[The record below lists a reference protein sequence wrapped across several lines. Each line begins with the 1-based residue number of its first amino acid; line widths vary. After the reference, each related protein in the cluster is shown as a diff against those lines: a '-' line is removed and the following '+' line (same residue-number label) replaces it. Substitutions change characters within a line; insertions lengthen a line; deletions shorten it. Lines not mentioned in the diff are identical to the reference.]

1 MALSIN
7 LEDHYNYTLLEVEG
21 KVDAVTSQML
31 DRAIEAATFEGNRHL
46 ILDCSQL
53 FSISS
58 EGLRVLLNT
67 RNTLTLLHSL
77 TLCNVSRPIRSLLD
91 LTGVSRYIA
100 IANDLDEAESMLFE
114 SDAEL
119 DRINVK

>member
-7 LEDHYNYTLLEVEG
+7 LEDHYNYTLLEVQG
-21 KVDAVTSQML
+21 KVDSVTSQML

-67 RNTLTLLHSL
+67 RSTLTLLHSL
-77 TLCNVSRPIRSLLD
+77 TLCNVSRSIRALLE
-91 LTGVSRYIA
+91 LSGISRYIS
-100 IANDLDEAESMLFE
+100 IASDLEEAESMLFE
-114 SDAEL
+114 SDAQL
-119 DRINVK
+119 GRISSN

>member
-7 LEDHYNYTLLEVEG
+7 LEDHYNYTLLEVRG
-21 KVDAVTSQML
+21 KVDAATSQML
-31 DRAIEAATFEGNRHL
+31 DRAIEAATFEGNHHL

-67 RNTLTLLHSL
+67 RNSLNRIHSI
-77 TLCNVSRPIRSLLD
+77 TLCNVSRSIHSLLE
-91 LTGVSRYIA
+91 LTGISRFINIA
-100 IANDLDEAESMLFE
+100 KDLDEAESMLLE
-114 SDAEL
+114 SNTEL
-119 DRINVK
+119 DRISFN

>member
-7 LEDHYNYTLLEVEG
+7 LEDHYNYTLLEVRG
-21 KVDAVTSQML
+21 KVDAATSQML
-31 DRAIEAATFEGNRHL
+31 DRAIEAATFEGNQHL

-67 RNTLTLLHSL
+67 RNSLTLIHSI
-77 TLCNVSRPIRSLLD
+77 TLCNVSRSIHSLLE
-91 LTGVSRYIA
+91 LTGISRFINIA
-100 IANDLDEAESMLFE
+100 KDLDEAESMLFE
-114 SDAEL
+114 SNTDL
-119 DRINVK
+119 DRISFN

>member
-7 LEDHYNYTLLEVEG
+7 LEDHYNYTLLEVQG
-21 KVDAVTSQML
+21 KVDAVTSPIL
-31 DRAIEAATFEGNRHL
+31 DHAIEAATFEGNRHL

-77 TLCNVSRPIRSLLD
+77 TLCNVSRSIRALLE
-91 LTGVSRYIA
+91 LSGISRYVSIA
-100 IANDLDEAESMLFE
+100 SDLEEAESMLFE
-114 SDAEL
+114 SDAQL
-119 DRINVK
+119 GRINMN

>member
-7 LEDHYNYTLLEVEG
+7 LEDHYNYTLLEVQG
-21 KVDAVTSQML
+21 KVDAITSQML

-58 EGLRVLLNT
+58 EGLRVLLST
-67 RNTLTLLHSL
+67 RSTLTLLHSL
-77 TLCNVSRPIRSLLD
+77 TLCNVSRSIRSLLE
-91 LTGVSRYIA
+91 LSGISRYIS
-100 IANDLDEAESMLFE
+100 IASDLDEAEAMLFE
-114 SDAEL
+114 SDAQL
-119 DRINVK
+119 GRININ

>member
-7 LEDHYNYTLLEVEG
+7 LEDHYNYTLLEVQG
-21 KVDAVTSQML
+21 KVDAITSHML

-53 FSISS
+53 YSISS

-67 RNTLTLLHSL
+67 RSTLTLLHSL
-77 TLCNVSRPIRSLLD
+77 TLCNVSRPIYSLLE
-91 LTGVSRYIA
+91 LTGITRYIPV
-100 IANDLDEAESMLFE
+100 ANDLDEAESMLFE
-114 SDAEL
+114 SDAKL
-119 DRINVK
+119 GRISVS